1 MGISRRTFVASTI
14 AALAAPTVLRRAH
27 ADAPQFAFKLQ
38 HPHSA
43 VSSEHD
49 KFLAPWAKQIEAQS
63 GGRIR
68 IDLFPSMELGGA
80 PAQLFDQARDGSADF
95 VWTAPSFTPGR
106 FPKIELFE
114 LPFLPS
120 RRALVS
126 SKAIEDFAEA
136 NLGDEFRDVR
146 PICFAC
152 SDRSVLHSN
161 RPVQTVQDL
170 KGLRLHVQTKF
181 AGDAVGVLGA
191 RGVPMPTGQLP
202 LAITQRVIDGCLD
215 PWNIVPA
222 LKLQELLK
230 AHTDFADSSFSAV
243 TFVLAM
249 NKASYDRLP
258 ADLKKVIDDNSRQA
272 AASMAGAMWDI
283 QAAAVADMVT
293 ARGDSIITLQSD
305 AVGHWRKATEPVV
318 AAWLKQMKE
327 RKADGGK
334 LLDNAHSLI
343 EKYLLEPEPKRLQ
356 QARAEQPKSEPAQTD
371 PSQPAKSQPAQQPQP
386 QSPPEAPAEINTTA
400 RAEPPAAASS
410 APPPASATP
419 PAAPATAPPA
429 ASAAPASPH
438 AAVPATAP
446 AAPGATPAAPAP
458 SPAASVPGPAAPSAP
473 PPAAAVPPAV
483 SPPAVAST
491 VPPAP
496 PSAVIQP
503 VTPAPAPVPVPPVI
517 KPPPPPKAL
526 DFPI

>member
-1 MGISRRTFVASTI
+1 
-14 AALAAPTVLRRAH
+14 
-27 ADAPQFAFKLQ
+27 
-38 HPHSA
+38 

-80 PAQLFDQARDGSADF
+80 PAQLFDQARDGTADF
-95 VWTAPSFTPGR
+95 VWTAPSFTTGR

-136 NLGDEFRDVR
+136 NLSDEFRDVH

-191 RGVPMPTGQLP
+191 RGVPMPNGQLP
-202 LAITQRVIDGCLD
+202 LAIMQRVIDGCLD

-230 AHTDFADSSFSAV
+230 AHTDFAESSFSAV

-258 ADLKKVIDDNSRQA
+258 VDLKKIIDDNSRQA

-305 AVGHWRKATEPVV
+305 AVGHWRKATEPVI

-334 LLDNAHSLI
+334 LLDNARSLI

-356 QARAEQPKSEPAQTD
+356 QARAEQPKSEPAQTQPQTD
-371 PSQPAKSQPAQQPQP
+371 PSQPAQQP
-386 QSPPEAPAEINTTA
+386 QSPPEAPVEINTTA
-400 RAEPPAAASS
+400 RAETPAPASPAPPA
-410 APPPASATP
+410 ASATP
-419 PAAPATAPPA
+419 PAAPATTPPA
-429 ASAAPASPH
+429 ASAAPAPPPPAASAAPSAAPAATPAAHAPSP
-438 AAVPATAP
+438 AVPVPSPAAP
-446 AAPGATPAAPAP
+446 AAP
-458 SPAASVPGPAAPSAP
+458 V
-473 PPAAAVPPAV
+473 PAAAAPPVV

-503 VTPAPAPVPVPPVI
+503 VTPAPPVV
-517 KPPPPPKAL
+517 KPPPPPKSL

>member
-1 MGISRRTFVASTI
+1 MGISRRTFLASTM
-14 AALAAPTVLRRAH
+14 AALAAPAVIRRAH

-38 HPHSA
+38 HPLSA

-49 KFLAPWAKQIEAQS
+49 KFLAPWARQIEAQS

-80 PAQLFDQARDGSADF
+80 PAQLFDQARDGIADF

-126 SKAIEDFAEA
+126 SKATEDFAEA
-136 NLGDEFRDVR
+136 SLGDEFRDVH

-152 SDRSVLHSN
+152 SDGSVVHSN
-161 RPVQTVQDL
+161 RPVQTVSDI
-170 KGLRLHVQTKF
+170 KGLRLHVQTKS
-181 AGDAVGVLGA
+181 AGDALAVLGA
-191 RGVPMPTGQLP
+191 RGVPMPSGQLP
-202 LAITQRVIDGCLD
+202 LAITQRVIDGCVD

-258 ADLKKVIDDNSRQA
+258 ADLKKIVDANSGQTA
-272 AASMAGAMWDI
+272 ATMAGTMWDI

-293 ARGDSIITLQSD
+293 ARGDSIITLQPD
-305 AVGHWRKATEPVV
+305 AVARWRKATELVIGG
-318 AAWLKQMKE
+318 WLKQMKD

-334 LLDNAHSLI
+334 LLDNARALI

-356 QARAEQPKSEPAQTD
+356 QARAEAPKSEPAQ
-371 PSQPAKSQPAQQPQP
+371 PQPQAEPAQSSAAQPAKTPQP
-386 QSPPEAPAEINTTA
+386 PSEATAEIKPAA
-400 RAEPPAAASS
+400 RVETPAAAGPAS
-410 APPPASATP
+410 AAPNPGPPASPGPT
-419 PAAPATAPPA
+419 PPA
-429 ASAAPASPH
+429 ASAAPA
-438 AAVPATAP
+438 AASQP
-446 AAPGATPAAPAP
+446 AASPAAPAATSAAPVP
-458 SPAASVPGPAAPSAP
+458 SPAPPTAA
-473 PPAAAVPPAV
+473 PPAAAPPPAV

-491 VPPAP
+491 VPPTP
-496 PSAVIQP
+496 PAAAVRP
-503 VTPAPAPVPVPPVI
+503 VIPAPAPPVVA
-517 KPPPPPKAL
+517 PPPAMAL